1 MEGPRVL
8 WWAEFSSHVAA
19 SLGISCILYASAYS
33 SFSSTRSWQVK
44 KSKGLESFA
53 ALSYSFCPFCS
64 GIAACKAARCGEE
77 QSSLGSPFLLW
88 PLSMCRWAM
97 RLFLALASGT
107 YSLLIRYEMDPSE
120 VQRLLKEISA
130 AGPAQAEDVLY
141 IGTKQFLFS
150 WLVLLF
156 NYICLLCPKQSRSS
170 FQKETIY
177 RLHL

>member
-8 WWAEFSSHVAA
+8 WWAEFSSHLTE
-19 SLGISCILYASAYS
+19 SLGMSCMLYARACS

-44 KSKGLESFA
+44 TSKGLQSFA
-53 ALSYSFCPFCS
+53 ALSYSFCPFRS

-107 YSLLIRYEMDPSE
+107 YSLLIRYEMDPTE

-141 IGTKQFLFS
+141 IGTKHFFLLACFAFQIH
-150 WLVLLF
+150 LF
-156 NYICLLCPKQSRSS
+156 ALPK
-170 FQKETIY
+170 TV
-177 RLHL
+177 